1 MGKKK
6 AMTLAL
12 MVAFVACVVVVF
24 FMLRGRQPSRQAG
37 SEANTRALVSVMD
50 NMTARDLNDALARF
64 RQVSDEDTIKITESM
79 PRFTGERVKVVFTG
93 TGTTEMMDALANVLE
108 ERSLSSTFFF
118 TEGELRT
125 SQKAIETLLDHD
137 LEVGLLYD
145 NQGGSM
151 TGSSGEELVASLCS
165 LSFLFRAGYNLI
177 RVPVMSRETPSITG
191 LRAATACGFSEVV
204 VTHSEISLDDCTS
217 EEVAMQL
224 LLGVVRGEIVRV
236 HLDSGNSEKVV
247 KNLTALLDALAS
259 TNARLKAQ
267 QRLAIWTTDWGLAYP
282 VRRID
287 TTEEGCI
294 FTFADLGN
302 QSELNYVLQTLKQL
316 NGKAMFYV
324 TLNEAVHEREKVRQ
338 VLADGH
344 DIGIFI
350 PDIDSPTAEEYLTE
364 MIACEEEIR
373 LQFGYSN
380 ELPVYVPYDQE
391 FNLLKAAS
399 AGGFSLATAYLFPVR
414 PQDTRRMDDE
424 EEIMLDILSRFD
436 RTINRGEL
444 VHFDMNQFIYSD
456 EMSGE
461 LIKCF
466 AEQRSVYPLHSYHNM
481 INNTPKLWLYPLEDS
496 KILPRVR
503 NRIRRGQ
510 LKTTLMAEM
519 TSHYIGSPLL
529 GKDDVVMDFSEQEIR
544 SIDKTGIIKNS
555 RNEVYLTFNDADM
568 DAFVTPLLHVLKKH
582 GAKATF
588 FIRTETADWNPNL
601 TRAIA
606 EEGHALAVRADKT
619 FNTVYTSS
627 TVSTTEDI
635 LRNREVA
642 LRALQGEFKTAY
654 DTLMRIMGDI
664 PLKDGKPALTT
675 YFRPPYDGINPV
687 GMNAVFD
694 SGFSW
699 SVGGAYLNIE
709 GVEPGPDADEDA
721 EKYWIYRED
730 QLSEMIAATKGGAVL
745 SISYVNDEE
754 VDLPD
759 LIDQYLTAVGKSY
772 RFVPLT
778 NVLPQ

>member
-12 MVAFVACVVVVF
+12 LVAFAAIVIVVVL
-24 FMLRGRQPSRQAG
+24 MLRGRRGTRQAG
-37 SEANTRALVSVMD
+37 SEANTRALVSVVD
-50 NMTARDLNDALARF
+50 NMTAGDLNDALARF

-93 TGTTEMMDALANVLE
+93 TSSVDTMEALANVLE

-125 SQKAIETLLDHD
+125 SQRVIETLLDHD

-177 RVPVMSRETPSITG
+177 KVPVMSRETPSITG

-204 VTHSEISLDDCTS
+204 VTHSEISLDDCVN
-217 EEVAMQL
+217 EEVSLQL

-236 HLDSGNSEKVV
+236 HLENGNSEKVV

-259 TNARLKAQ
+259 TNSRLKAQ
-267 QRLAIWTTDWGLAYP
+267 QRLGVWTTDWGLAYP

-302 QSELNYVLQTLKQL
+302 QKELDYVLQTLKSL
-316 NGKAMFYV
+316 NGKALFYV
-324 TLNEAVHEREKVRQ
+324 TLNEAVHEKDKVRQ

-344 DIGIFI
+344 DLGIYV

-373 LQFGYSN
+373 LQFGYNN

-399 AGGFSLATAYLFPVR
+399 AGGFSLATSYLFPVR
-414 PQDTRRMDDE
+414 PQDTRRVDDE

-461 LIKCF
+461 LIRRF
-466 AEQRSVYPLHSYHNM
+466 AEERSVYPLHGFHAM

-496 KILPRVR
+496 KVLPGVR

-510 LKTTLMAEM
+510 LRTTLMAEM
-519 TSHYIGSPLL
+519 TEHYIGSPLL
-529 GKDDVVMDFSEQEIR
+529 EEETILDFSEQEIR
-544 SIDKTGIIKNS
+544 SIDKTGVIKNS

-619 FNTVYTSS
+619 FNSVYTSS
-627 TVSTTEDI
+627 TASTTEDI

-709 GVEPGPDADEDA
+709 GVEPDPTSEEEA

-730 QLSEMIAATKGGAVL
+730 QLSEMLAATKGGAIL

-759 LIDQYLTAVGKSY
+759 LIDQYLTAVGNKF